1 MREVKELTNEKDH
14 VHEEEATEDQDVV
27 LEEEAEFVETD
38 AEEVSQ
44 PSEIEELEA
53 KVEEATN
60 KLLRTQADYDNFRR
74 RTKQEKEAAAK
85 YRSQSLAESLI
96 PAVDNFERA
105 LSVEVES
112 EDAKSLLKGMEMVH
126 KQLIEALKNEGV
138 EQMETVGEA
147 FDPHK
152 HQAVMQVESDEH
164 ESNTIIEELQKGYI
178 LQDKVIRPAMVKVSS

>member
-1 MREVKELTNEKDH
+1 MTNEKDH